1 MAGSVRITAAGVVGV
16 SGKSVRI
23 FGFTMRSGAGG
34 TGVVTLYNGTSTG
47 GTEKYVL
54 VGNQDASAD
63 KVFATEGKHFP
74 GGCYANLDANVT
86 YVDFDYLQEQTS

>member
-16 SGKSVRI
+16 SGKPVRI
-23 FGFTMRSGAGG
+23 FGFTMRSGTGG
-34 TGVVTLYNGTSTG
+34 VGIVTLYNGTATS

-54 VGNQDASAD
+54 NGNMDASAD
-63 KVFATEGKHFP
+63 KIFSAAGKFFP
-74 GGCYANLDANVT
+74 GGCYCDLDANVS